1 MSLKFRGDLIFFE
14 DGHRRFVGVSTEWA
28 LVTVNDLFTM
38 ST

>member
-14 DGHRRFVGVSTEWA
+14 DWHRRSIGVGTEWA

-38 ST
+38 NT